1 MVVIAIDG
9 PSGSGK
15 SSVSRALA
23 QEFGWA
29 YLDTG
34 ALYRTLTLLA
44 LQSKAEFLAC
54 ISESNS
60 QGSEPINWIGDPRD
74 PQVLLKGERVNT
86 LIRSQEITDRVSE
99 IAANPQVRSYLLEI
113 QRTLINQATRGIV
126 VEGRDIGTTVWPDAE
141 LKIFLTADL
150 EARAARRSAE
160 LQDQNNEREVGQS
173 LAQRDAIDSSRS
185 ISPLRQVDDQIVVDA
200 THLTLAEVV
209 AEISK
214 KIKELR
220 LMNDGANNE

>member
-1 MVVIAIDG
+1 
-9 PSGSGK
+9 
-15 SSVSRALA
+15 
-23 QEFGWA
+23 
-29 YLDTG
+29 
-34 ALYRTLTLLA
+34 
-44 LQSKAEFLAC
+44 
-54 ISESNS
+54 
-60 QGSEPINWIGDPRD
+60 
-74 PQVLLKGERVNT
+74 ERVNT

-113 QRTLINQATRGIV
+113 QRTLINQAARGIV

-160 LQDQNNEREVGQS
+160 LEDQNSEREVGQS

-185 ISPLRQVDDQIVVDA
+185 VSPLRKVDDQIVVDA

>member
-44 LQSKAEFLAC
+44 LQSKAEFLAR
-54 ISESNS
+54 ISEGNR
-60 QGSEPINWIGDPRD
+60 QGSELISWIGDPRD
-74 PQVLLKGERVNT
+74 PQVLLMGERVNT

-113 QRTLINQATRGIV
+113 QRTLINQAARGIV

-160 LQDQNNEREVGQS
+160 LEDQNSEREVGQS

-185 ISPLRQVDDQIVVDA
+185 VSPLRKVDDQIVVDA

>member
-44 LQSKAEFLAC
+44 LQSKADFLAC
-54 ISESNS
+54 ISEGNS
-60 QGSEPINWIGDPRD
+60 QGSELSNWIGDPRD

-141 LKIFLTADL
+141 LKIFR
-150 EARAARRSAE
+150 EASHRFDR
-160 LQDQNNEREVGQS
+160 
-173 LAQRDAIDSSRS
+173 
-185 ISPLRQVDDQIVVDA
+185 
-200 THLTLAEVV
+200 
-209 AEISK
+209 
-214 KIKELR
+214 
-220 LMNDGANNE
+220 

>member
-44 LQSKAEFLAC
+44 LQSKAEFLAR
-54 ISESNS
+54 ISEGNR
-60 QGSEPINWIGDPRD
+60 QGSELISWIGDPRD
-74 PQVLLKGERVNT
+74 PQVLLKGERVST

-113 QRTLINQATRGIV
+113 QRTLINQAARGIV

-160 LQDQNNEREVGQS
+160 LEDQNSEREVGQS

-185 ISPLRQVDDQIVVDA
+185 VSPLRKVDDQIVVDA

>member
-44 LQSKAEFLAC
+44 LQSKVEFLTR
-54 ISESNS
+54 ISEGNR
-60 QGSEPINWIGDPRD
+60 QGSELISWIGDPRD

-113 QRTLINQATRGIV
+113 QRTLINQAARGIV

-160 LQDQNNEREVGQS
+160 LEDQNSEREVGQS

-185 ISPLRQVDDQIVVDA
+185 VSPLRKVDDQIVVDA